1 MESLIEQ
8 IYNGEYYPAED
19 LLPTSEA
26 YREAKRRHTEYV
38 DELHQTLTE
47 KQREMREQAVRVE
60 SDIITM
66 ENQCIYAAG
75 VRFGIQ
81 LMLEVFPMPEFDWES
96 LQMKKEK

>member
-1 MESLIEQ
+1 
-8 IYNGEYYPAED
+8 
-19 LLPTSEA
+19 
-26 YREAKRRHTEYV
+26 
-38 DELHQTLTE
+38 
-47 KQREMREQAVRVE
+47 MREQAVRVE